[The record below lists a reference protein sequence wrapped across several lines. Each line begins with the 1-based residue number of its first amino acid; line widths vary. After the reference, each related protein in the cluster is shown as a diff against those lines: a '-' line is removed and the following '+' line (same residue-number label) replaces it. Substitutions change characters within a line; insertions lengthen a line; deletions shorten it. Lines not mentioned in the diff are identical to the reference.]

1 MEKKAEACK
10 RILVAGAYGTGN
22 LGDEAILSGLLTKLR
37 KERNPRLTRIVV
49 FSRAPRESASI
60 HGVTARRRNL
70 GDLVTCDEIII
81 GGGELFQDSNNM
93 SIKYGLLG
101 VVAKLL
107 GKRVVFSSIGM
118 SLMKK
123 RFGRLVAKL
132 SLRLADEVSVRDD
145 ASRRR
150 LIDLGLD
157 RPVVVVDDFSLSID
171 PAPLGS
177 SLLLLRES
185 DIKPYEYEK
194 RIGLALRYTGNNE
207 LDRNLY
213 GRLLRLLARILNDY
227 PQVLIVFIP
236 FCHHADSYL
245 ERDVALGEQLQKKLG
260 LERFKIFRGR
270 CTPREMMAIFTTF
283 DLVISSR
290 LHPLLFA
297 EKMRVPKI
305 GLDLY
310 EKIRGCSER
319 FNFTVVT
326 ADELEKTYPAI
337 QEILAK
343 KN

>member
-10 RILVAGAYGTGN
+10 RILIAGAYGTGN
-22 LGDEAILSGLLTKLR
+22 LGDEAILSGLLVKLR

-49 FSRAPRESASI
+49 FSRAPRESAST

-70 GDLVTCDEIII
+70 RDLVTCDEIII
-81 GGGELFQDSNNM
+81 GGGELFQDANYM
-93 SIKYGLLG
+93 SVKYGLLG

-107 GKRVVFSSIGM
+107 GKRVIFSSIGM

-123 RFGRLVAKL
+123 RVGRLIAKL
-132 SLRLADEVSVRDD
+132 SLRLANEVSVRDD
-145 ASRRR
+145 ATRRR
-150 LIDLGLD
+150 LIDLGLE
-157 RPVVVVDDFSLSID
+157 RPVIVVDDLSLLVD
-171 PAPLGS
+171 PAPLGF
-177 SLLLLRES
+177 SLPLLREYG
-185 DIKPYEYEK
+185 INPFEYEK
-194 RIGLALRYTGNNE
+194 RIGLALRYTGNEE

-213 GRLLRLLARILNDY
+213 GRLSRLLTRILNDY
-227 PQVLIVFIP
+227 PRVLIIFIP
-236 FCHHADSYL
+236 FCYHTDSYL
-245 ERDVALGEQLQKKLG
+245 ERDVALGEQLQKELG

-270 CTPREMMAIFTTF
+270 CKPREMMATFAMF

-297 EKMRVPKI
+297 EKMKVPKI

-319 FNFTVVT
+319 FNFTVV
-326 ADELEKTYPAI
+326 AVDELEKIYPAI
-337 QEILAK
+337 QDILAK